1 MSPAVALLRLP
12 LQRLPLV
19 AGLLAL
25 MLLGVLALLVMAG
38 WHASGGLLT
47 MAVLLLQAANL
58 LWHLLAGLM
67 LRELSRDE
75 QWLLPGL
82 HRRLIR
88 LGPWQ
93 GLAWIAPGA
102 LLTGW
107 QSGWSD
113 GLLLGALGLLLAALG
128 LCLGTGRAV
137 ALWLSLAA
145 LAVNALAPSWLHHPA
160 LWLSP
165 AGTALVFAL
174 ALLLLWLALRP
185 LGRLRDRAPAQ
196 SPLQA
201 LPARQP
207 ADGGARSRPWRRL
220 LDVFEAL
227 AERAMYRQLARYRQ
241 QPSPTRRIA
250 LVRSLLLPHDN
261 AAAIALRLLCLGVLV
276 GGYFMLRRHNP
287 QQDASFVVCYSLLV
301 ALTRFTQIGR
311 GLQRLQPHLADLYL
325 TLAPVEHA
333 DYQRSVAGALRV
345 LVPQAVI
352 QALGFTLLGL
362 LVLHQG
368 NPLPLLWLC
377 LIVASCYAL
386 VALALQLIGPQ
397 GEVGRGLV
405 NMLLVGTAAL
415 TFYLGRWLVDL
426 FGVLPGGLLLAVPAL
441 SFALGVWY
449 AAQQEYQR
457 RRPCFDAPVD

>member
-1 MSPAVALLRLP
+1 MSPTFALLRLP
-12 LQRLPLV
+12 LQRLPL
-19 AGLLAL
+19 AASLLGLLLLAVL
-25 MLLGVLALLVMAG
+25 ASLATAAWRASDTLLSLAVMLLM
-38 WHASGGLLT
+38 
-47 MAVLLLQAANL
+47 AANL
-58 LWHLLAGLM
+58 VWHLLAGWM
-67 LRELSRDE
+67 LRELPRDE

-82 HRRLIR
+82 RRRLIR
-88 LGPWQ
+88 LGLWQ
-93 GLAWIAPGA
+93 GLAWMVPGA
-102 LLTGW
+102 LLGGW

-128 LCLGTGRAV
+128 LCLGAGRAV

-145 LAVNALAPSWLHHPA
+145 LVLNALAPAWLHHPA

-185 LGRLRDRAPAQ
+185 LGRLKDRAPAP

-201 LPARQP
+201 LPAGQA
-207 ADGGARSRPWRRL
+207 ADGGARPRLWRRL
-220 LDVFEAL
+220 LGLFEAL
-227 AERAMYRQLARYRQ
+227 AERAMYRQLERYRRQ
-241 QPSPTRRIA
+241 SSPRRRIA

-261 AAAIALRLLCLGVLV
+261 AAAIALRLLGLGVLV
-276 GGYFMLRRHNP
+276 GGYFLLRRHNP

-352 QALGFTLLGL
+352 QALGFALLGL

-386 VALALQLIGPQ
+386 VALTLQLIGPQ
-397 GEVGRGLV
+397 GPVGRGLL
-405 NMLLVGTAAL
+405 NALVVGAAAM
-415 TFYLGRWLVDL
+415 TFSLGRWLVEL

-441 SFALGVWY
+441 SFALGVGY
-449 AAQQEYQR
+449 AAQQEYLR
-457 RRPCFDAPVD
+457 RRPCFDAPAD